1 MNDEDLMGLAVAAAK
16 QAGVA
21 TWWNPGVGA
30 VVVKNGHV
38 LATGHTQ
45 PYGGP
50 HAERDA
56 LSQLAPGQAAGAT
69 LYVTLEPC
77 NHYGKQPPCTQ
88 LIIDSGIQRV
98 VIAQLDPHAL
108 VTGKGVA
115 ALRHH
120 GIEVVTGIGTQQ
132 AAQVNPHYNFFY
144 RHHRPWVTL
153 KQAVSLDGRISAGP
167 GQRTAITNQAVYQ
180 RVHQERAGFQGI
192 VIGSTTA
199 IVDDPTLVPTPQL
212 THLPIR
218 VVLDRRGRLADYP
231 DRQLFRDGLAPTW
244 VFTERKSLPDRLGPR
259 AWVFVLPDCSVPAVV
274 QVLAEEGVQSLYVE
288 GGPTIQNAFARA
300 GLVEEVLTYLSP
312 VMLGQE
318 GVPGFAPPETWKFQ
332 DQQLEL
338 LGNNVRIAER
348 ERQDV

>member
-1 MNDEDLMGLAVAAAK
+1 M
-16 QAGVA
+16 
-21 TWWNPGVGA
+21 
-30 VVVKNGHV
+30 
-38 LATGHTQ
+38 
-45 PYGGP
+45 
-50 HAERDA
+50 
-56 LSQLAPGQAAGAT
+56 
-69 LYVTLEPC
+69 
-77 NHYGKQPPCTQ
+77 
-88 LIIDSGIQRV
+88 
-98 VIAQLDPHAL
+98 
-108 VTGKGVA
+108 
-115 ALRHH
+115 
-120 GIEVVTGIGTQQ
+120 
-132 AAQVNPHYNFFY
+132 
-144 RHHRPWVTL
+144 
-153 KQAVSLDGRISAGP
+153 
-167 GQRTAITNQAVYQ
+167 
-180 RVHQERAGFQGI
+180 
-192 VIGSTTA
+192 
-199 IVDDPTLVPTPQL
+199 DDPTLVPTPQL

>member
-1 MNDEDLMGLAVAAAK
+1 MNDETLMERAVAAAK
-16 QAGVA
+16 QAGAA
-21 TWWNPGVGA
+21 TWRNPQVGA

-88 LIIDSGIQRV
+88 LIIDSGIRRV

-115 ALRHH
+115 ALRQH
-120 GIEVVTGIGTQQ
+120 GIEVVTGVGAPA
-132 AAQVNPHYNFFY
+132 AAQVNPHYSFYY

-153 KQAVSLDGRISAGP
+153 KQAVSLDGRVSAGP

-180 RVHQERAGFQGI
+180 RVHRERANFQGI
-192 VIGSTTA
+192 VVGSTTA
-199 IVDDPTLVPTPQL
+199 IVDNPTLLPSVQL
-212 THLPIR
+212 AHLPIR
-218 VVLDRRGRLADYP
+218 IVLDRRGRLADYP
-231 DRQLFRDGLAPTW
+231 DLRLFNDGLAPTW
-244 VFTERKSLPDRLGPR
+244 VFTENAALPDRLGPR
-259 AWVFVLPDCSVPAVV
+259 ARVFVLPDCSVPAAV
-274 QVLAEEGVQSLYVE
+274 QALAEEGVQSLYVE
-288 GGPTIQNAFARA
+288 GGPTIHAAFARA

-312 VMLGQE
+312 TMLGQN
-318 GVPGFAPPETWKFQ
+318 GVPGFTPPGAWKFQ

-338 LGNNVRIAER
+338 LENNVRIAER